1 MTTMNF
7 DFSTKEGRLNAARE
21 FANEFKQHISEDS
34 DEAIN
39 VSYSDDEHILT
50 NGAASPKDL
59 EGFITG
65 MLSDMPKLLALI
77 LLRRVMQRLMEDDSE
92 N

>member
-21 FANEFKQHISEDS
+21 FANELKQHLTEE
-34 DEAIN
+34 EAVN
-39 VSYSDDEHILT
+39 VSYSNDERILN
-50 NGAASPKDL
+50 NGAASPRDL

-65 MLSDMPKLLALI
+65 MLSNMPKLVTLI
-77 LLRRVMQRLMEDDSE
+77 LLRRVMHRLT
-92 N
+92 

>member
-1 MTTMNF
+1 MTTMDF
-7 DFSTKEGRLNAARE
+7 DFTTKEGRLNAARE
-21 FANEFKQHISEDS
+21 FADEFKQHITEDG

-50 NGAASPKDL
+50 NGAATPKDL
-59 EGFITG
+59 EGFIIG
-65 MLSDMPKLLALI
+65 MLHDMPKLLALI
-77 LLRRVMQRLMEDDSE
+77 LLRRTMQRLTEDDSE

>member
-21 FANEFKQHISEDS
+21 FANEFKKHISEDS
-34 DEAIN
+34 DEAVN
-39 VSYSDDEHILT
+39 VSYSDDQHILT

-59 EGFITG
+59 EGFIIG
-65 MLSDMPKLLALI
+65 MLHDMPVPLALI
-77 LLRRVMQRLMEDDSE
+77 LLRHAGYKLVEGVSED
-92 N
+92 

>member
-21 FANEFKQHISEDS
+21 FADEFKQHLTEE
-34 DEAIN
+34 EAVN
-39 VSYSDDEHILT
+39 VSYSDEEHILT

-65 MLSDMPKLLALI
+65 MLSDMPRLVALI
-77 LLRRVMQRLMEDDSE
+77 LLRRVMQRLVEDDLE
-92 N
+92 D